1 VVLVQWYMPE
11 PAVAMTEGCHGVSP
25 AELRV
30 LPKGSTAR
38 ADARR
43 CRSLI
48 PCCNISSRPPEISKR
63 SYPRNCTCTGDG
75 TNIECHPRGN
85 QPNPATNA
93 ACHRQKIALA
103 KSKDSGSKSS
113 KLLTLEGRTVSDI
126 CQKNPDVP
134 AVWIGKLAE
143 LLAIE
148 NPTTNPNA
156 LPLDLVASRKR
167 SSRQCGCHY
176 CQVMWLSKEDGS
188 KCKVAPPNRYTYHN
202 LET

>member
-1 VVLVQWYMPE
+1 ME
-11 PAVAMTEGCHGVSP
+11 RTSSAIHAVTNP
-25 AELRV
+25 IQLQTLRV
-30 LPKGSTAR
+30 IDK
-38 ADARR
+38 
-43 CRSLI
+43 
-48 PCCNISSRPPEISKR
+48 
-63 SYPRNCTCTGDG
+63 
-75 TNIECHPRGN
+75 
-85 QPNPATNA
+85 
-93 ACHRQKIALA
+93 KIALA

-113 KLLTLEGRTVSDI
+113 KPLTLEGRTVSDI

-176 CQVMWLSKEDGS
+176 CQVMWLSKEDGA

-202 LET
+202 LETGENFHTQIYHGQPAGHQMHSQRVPQNAFDIVLTALQSLIGQKQGATDRGFRGLT